1 MRAGRQKN
9 TILVCFV
16 FQRKTS
22 HFQIFSYARGGLGGE
37 RGIYPRR
44 LRDGHSLS
52 SSFNCRRLQ
61 AAKLSSHGARVAG
74 LNMARDKMS

>member
-22 HFQIFSYARGGLGGE
+22 HFQIFSYARGGLGG
-37 RGIYPRR
+37 RGEYIHV
-44 LRDGHSLS
+44 DCVTATLS
-52 SSFNCRRLQ
+52 RALSTVAAYKPPNCHRMVREWQ
-61 AAKLSSHGARVAG
+61 
-74 LNMARDKMS
+74 D